1 MAKKLELATT
11 SQLTKEV
18 VDQNGNTLLKED
30 KTPLTVH
37 DVVLAALSVA
47 ESKHEDK
54 LERWE
59 AIKALK
65 STGSLDETQ
74 KELCKKWVARSVPSP
89 VVCGQVLE
97 SL

>member
-1 MAKKLELATT
+1 MAKKLELAVNNL
-11 SQLTKEV
+11 LTKELA
-18 VDQNGNTLLKED
+18 DQNGNALLKED
-30 KTPLTVH
+30 NTNLTVH

-47 ESKHEDK
+47 EGKHEDK

-65 STGSLDETQ
+65 TGTLSTEQ
-74 KELCKKWVARSVPSP
+74 KELCKKWVARTVPSP